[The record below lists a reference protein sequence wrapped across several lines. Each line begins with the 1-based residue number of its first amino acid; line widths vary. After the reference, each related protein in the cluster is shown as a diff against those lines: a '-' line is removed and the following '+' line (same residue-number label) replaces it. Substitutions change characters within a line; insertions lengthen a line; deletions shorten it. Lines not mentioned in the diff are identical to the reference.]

1 MRSKEVILENI
12 DQYADEIRAKVKSL
26 AQIRKGAEDNIL
38 YFAEASYPID
48 RLYSLIKDVEDALDF
63 NQIRSLQYSYSVA
76 VKGSLD
82 EIFLPVG
89 NASTIL
95 SSFQKTIKAFNKDA
109 KLNLVNVLRGS
120 TILCFDYSSD
130 NYSDKKFN
138 REEIS
143 KQFTELFLTLNE
155 PKEKVE
161 SNLNKIFRNDDKKR
175 DSTIK
180 AFKGLTPI
188 PGSETIIRIHPE
200 FNDSESIEV
209 HSEIREVINY
219 IAPTHKK
226 KDNRVDWDNF
236 IVKGF
241 VREINHVTKSFIMY
255 EEQDSDDESGS
266 LIKIHYDSGE
276 FEDKILKSFP
286 KKATIQF
293 EKESGR
299 SRYKVVK
306 IF

>member
-1 MRSKEVILENI
+1 MFNKNIVLENI
-12 DQYADEIRAKVKSL
+12 NQYADEISRKVKVL
-26 AQIRKGAEDNIL
+26 AEMKSNAEDETL
-38 YFAEASYPID
+38 YFAKASYPID
-48 RLYSLIKDVEDALDF
+48 RLYALIKDVEDALDF

-95 SSFQKTIKAFNKDA
+95 SSFQKTIKAFNKNA

-120 TILCFDYSSD
+120 TILCFDYSSA

-143 KQFTELFLTLNE
+143 KQFTELFLILNE

-161 SNLNKIFRNDDKKR
+161 KNLNKIFRNDDKKR

-209 HSEIREVINY
+209 RSQIREAINF
-219 IAPTHKK
+219 IVPAKK
-226 KDNRVDWDNF
+226 KDVRVDWENQLAR
-236 IVKGF
+236 GF
-241 VREINHVTKSFIMY
+241 VREINNVSKSFILY
-255 EEQDSDDESGS
+255 EEEESDDETGS
-266 LIKIHYDSGE
+266 LIKIHYDSNE
-276 FEDKILKSFP
+276 FEERIISLFR
-286 KKATIQF
+286 KKATIHF

-299 SRYKVVK
+299 NKYQVVK
-306 IF
+306 ISK